1 MNCVGMRYIIKNSET
16 YIKIL
21 TADDAD
27 FADLTLIFI
36 RLIKKEKS
44 ALNQQNQ
51 RHQRF
56 EINLISCQNMSLGL
70 IMAQIQSVL

>member
-1 MNCVGMRYIIKNSET
+1 MNSVGMRYIIKNSET

-21 TADDAD
+21 TAD

-44 ALNQQNQ
+44 ALNQRHQ

-56 EINLISCQNMSLGL
+56 EINLKEC
-70 IMAQIQSVL
+70 

>member
-1 MNCVGMRYIIKNSET
+1 MNCVGMRFIIKNSEI

-36 RLIKKEKS
+36 RLIKKK
-44 ALNQQNQ
+44 NQ
-51 RHQRF
+51 R
-56 EINLISCQNMSLGL
+56 
-70 IMAQIQSVL
+70 